1 MEDQERLKKLYD
13 TMEERFSTQNLN
25 TEFIASIVKY
35 YEDKTSAAGTT
46 DGRLLCEARSY
57 VEVDGAE
64 SENMCRLI
72 VLPMTP
78 EPHIAQRL
86 FDASSK
92 ALNVLPHDIRVST

>member
-1 MEDQERLKKLYD
+1 
-13 TMEERFSTQNLN
+13 MEERFSAQNLN

-35 YEDKTSAAGTT
+35 YVDKTSAAGAT

-78 EPHIAQRL
+78 DPQIAHRL
-86 FDASSK
+86 YDASTK
-92 ALNVLPHDIRVST
+92 ALDILPRDIRVSSWLSSIRMHIWAT